1 MKILDRP
8 YGQARPARIERMIE
22 AYRLAKHRRLMRMAM
37 KLWRQTATDQQLAK
51 LDQRPDLIH

>member
-1 MKILDRP
+1 
-8 YGQARPARIERMIE
+8 MIE
-22 AYRLAKHRRLMRMAM
+22 AYRLAKHRRLMRLAM